1 MKKLKCLFQR
11 KLLTIPVTL
20 FIYITGI
27 SLSVTLILLSSSGVF
42 AQPRSFLS
50 KGKPVNVKYF
60 NAHINKF
67 MEETGI
73 PGASIAIIEDNK
85 VIFSNFYGYRNTGTK
100 TRVDSATLFEAC
112 SLSKIYLLDLV
123 YKLVEEGRLDL
134 NKPMY
139 TYLENER
146 LAHDPRYK
154 RITPKMIINHTSGI
168 ENWQRLNNRDVLEI
182 LSNPG
187 EKYVYSGEGYHYLA
201 EVIATRLNEPY
212 QSYISRLILTP
223 ETRSS
228 TRLNYV
234 VADSSNNISRGHD
247 DMGKT
252 LDKWITNEPWPASS
266 VHTNAKPFS
275 SLLLGMFNGQFLTD
289 KSVKEMTA
297 DMKLISNDSTSQYS
311 IGNGFFVLTSKH
323 DTIFNF
329 AGQNTGFRCDMFYS
343 KVKKRGFVF
352 FTNSDLGLLMG
363 PIINDLTTK
372 LELSLYFNNP
382 GFKSDNY
389 VSALLKI
396 KNKAGIEAMTKEI
409 DKRAEKGE
417 LYIDVLVD
425 LMIQMYK
432 IDKETGGKLALSVV
446 KYKPESSIA
455 NAILGTVNLKIYH
468 DYALAK
474 SYLIKAKAL
483 NYGGIQIDEFIKEC
497 NDKLSANK

>member
-1 MKKLKCLFQR
+1 
-11 KLLTIPVTL
+11 
-20 FIYITGI
+20 
-27 SLSVTLILLSSSGVF
+27 
-42 AQPRSFLS
+42 
-50 KGKPVNVKYF
+50 
-60 NAHINKF
+60 
-67 MEETGI
+67 
-73 PGASIAIIEDNK
+73 
-85 VIFSNFYGYRNTGTK
+85 
-100 TRVDSATLFEAC
+100 
-112 SLSKIYLLDLV
+112 
-123 YKLVEEGRLDL
+123 
-134 NKPMY
+134 
-139 TYLENER
+139 
-146 LAHDPRYK
+146 
-154 RITPKMIINHTSGI
+154 MIINHTSGI

-187 EKYVYSGEGYHYLA
+187 EKYAYSGEGYHYLA
-201 EVIATRLNEPY
+201 EVIAKILNEPY

-223 ETRSS
+223 ETRRS
-228 TRLNYV
+228 TKLNYV
-234 VADSSNNISRGHD
+234 VADSSNNISRGHN

-266 VHTNAKPFS
+266 VHTSAKPFS
-275 SLLLGMFNGQFLTD
+275 SLLLGMFNGRFLTD

-329 AGQNTGFRCDMFYS
+329 AGQNTGFRSDMFYS

-363 PIINDLTTK
+363 PVINDLTTK

-396 KNKAGIEAMTKEI
+396 KNKAGIEAMIKEI
-409 DKRAEKGE
+409 DKRAKKGE
-417 LYIDVLVD
+417 LYIDVLGD

-468 DYALAK
+468 DYTLAK

-483 NYGGIQIDEFIKEC
+483 NYGGTQIDEFIKEC